1 MKKILSALVLLSV
14 LAVLVVPMVVSAQGV
29 PECCK
34 IKRTITIDTET
45 CNADQIAAPPG
56 LTPSASEP
64 RCPFTE
70 TVCPSGGSEKWGLFC
85 VINTINTVV
94 DWIFIVLIALTVFFV
109 LMGAITIL
117 TAAGAPEKIS
127 KGRDYILYA
136 AIALVVAFIASA
148 VPAIVKAVMGY

>member
-14 LAVLVVPMVVSAQGV
+14 LAVLVVPMVVSAQEV

-34 IKRTITIDTET
+34 LRKSVTIDTTT
-45 CNADQIAAPPG
+45 CGKDAIVGP
-56 LTPSASEP
+56 T
-64 RCPFTE
+64 
-70 TVCPSGGSEKWGLFC
+70 GGSCPTEIGTINCTTEKWGLFC

-136 AIALVVAFIASA
+136 AIGLIVAFIARA